1 MKINEITEKITF
13 INNTDHAIERVK
25 VAAKICNKLG
35 NTPLLY
41 RMFEGGERSHARG
54 AFNLMVKIDNK
65 SGERKGVKGDSS
77 NFFQKKIFDGL
88 DVKHPTQA
96 KVSVPERIRGFHGT
110 NFIMVPG
117 GDYEV
122 YWNPEIED
130 LGSFEGYNEKYKR
143 IDKGGGLSS
152 KLVRP
157 ANYDASEEVERAL
170 AGYKQGIPSPSEWDG
185 EVIIDTP
192 FYYMLNLHEFLS
204 KYAGKKSKELVK
216 GKPRDSKAKALDRE
230 YGTIKKDL
238 LQEKF
243 KTYSDLGWYLSN
255 PTMNFLNWWKEKE
268 QENSAKNT

>member
-13 INNTDHAIERVK
+13 INDTDHAIERVK
-25 VAAKICNKLG
+25 VAAKICNELG

-41 RMFEGGERSHARG
+41 RMFKGAERSRARG
-54 AFNLMVKIDNK
+54 AFNLMVKVDNE
-65 SGERKGVKGDSS
+65 GGDRKGVKGNIS

-117 GDYEV
+117 GDYEA
-122 YWNPEIED
+122 YWNPEIKD

-143 IDKGGGLSS
+143 IDKGGGRRS
-152 KLVRP
+152 KLERP

-192 FYYMLNLHEFLS
+192 FYYMLNLKEFLQ
-204 KYAGKKSKELVK
+204 KYAGKKSKELVYTASS
-216 GKPRDSKAKALDRE
+216 GNIALPKWE
-230 YGTIKKDL
+230 AVKKDL